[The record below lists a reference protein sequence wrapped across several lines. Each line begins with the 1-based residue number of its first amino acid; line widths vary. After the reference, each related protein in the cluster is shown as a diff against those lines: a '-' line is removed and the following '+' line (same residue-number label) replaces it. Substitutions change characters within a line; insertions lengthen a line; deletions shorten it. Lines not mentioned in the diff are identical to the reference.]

1 MSPFTAIRLVA
12 AREIS
17 TRLKSNTYRYSTVA
31 IMLFAIGSVIF
42 QQNSGSWFDAE
53 AADIALLPAT
63 QDLSESLQRAA
74 ALFDLEVDIEVHP
87 DRGAASAAL
96 DSGDVDVVVLSRN
109 EVMYREQP
117 DSTLSA
123 LVSRAVYD
131 ITLPERAAALGL
143 TVEQVRSLTEVEV
156 PQEAILRPDVQEDRD
171 AAAAITYV
179 GSVILFIA
187 ISFYG
192 QWVLVGVVEEKSNR
206 VVEVLL
212 GVLAPWQMLAGKV
225 GGIILLAAGQI
236 LAAGIAFVG
245 ALFVLGDVEVPRLT
259 VDALVVEV
267 VWLVVG
273 VVLYNFVYAA
283 VGATVTRAEE
293 ASSATTPIMVP
304 LLAGYLAG
312 LVFVPTQPHS
322 LAARA
327 LSLFPLTSPLTMP
340 ARFAAGGVSPLEM
353 AVALG
358 LAVLGTVAVVWFA
371 GRVYAGAILQ
381 GRRMSLL
388 AAFRRRDVG

>member
-312 LVFVPTQPHS
+312 LVFVPRSRIRSP
-322 LAARA
+322 RA
-327 LSLFPLTSPLTMP
+327 PS
-340 ARFAAGGVSPLEM
+340 RC
-353 AVALG
+353 
-358 LAVLGTVAVVWFA
+358 
-371 GRVYAGAILQ
+371 
-381 GRRMSLL
+381 
-388 AAFRRRDVG
+388 FR